1 MKERGLT
8 LIEML
13 MTLVIVSI
21 LAAIAFP
28 MAEVIS
34 KRDKE
39 HELRRALR
47 EIRTSIDRFHTDW
60 EQKKIPTDAEG
71 VSADGYPK
79 GLNVL
84 VNGVEGTGGTRLTVK
99 YLRGIPKDPFAD
111 PNSSSE
117 DQWLLRSYKDDSRNA
132 EWGGE
137 DVYDVHSRSASRA
150 LDGTLYADW

>member
-21 LAAIAFP
+21 LAAIAFFLVV
-28 MAEVIS
+28 VIS

-47 EIRTSIDRFHTDW
+47 EIRTSFYCFYTDW

-84 VNGVEGTGGTRLTVK
+84 VFGVVGFGG
-99 YLRGIPKDPFAD
+99 
-111 PNSSSE
+111 S
-117 DQWLLRSYKDDSRNA
+117 WLFVFFLC
-132 EWGGE
+132 GFFL
-137 DVYDVHSRSASRA
+137 V
-150 LDGTLYADW
+150 